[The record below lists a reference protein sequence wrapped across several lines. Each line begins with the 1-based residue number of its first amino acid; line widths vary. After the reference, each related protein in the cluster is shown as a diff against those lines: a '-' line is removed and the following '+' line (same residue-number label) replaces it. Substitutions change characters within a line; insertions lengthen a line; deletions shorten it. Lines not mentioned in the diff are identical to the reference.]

1 MKVSGVFVGV
11 SRQEDPR
18 VKELTFAHWDARCL
32 HAFFADSNTA
42 ATGSDDMLR
51 LLTNEDATKG
61 NVVTALERAVADAQG
76 GRAELI
82 MVHLSCHGAPDGTLV
97 LYDTQT
103 SELQS
108 TGLPVAEV
116 MRILASAKG
125 LPLLLTLDCCFAGTA
140 LGLEASPN
148 RDAFNSLM
156 FDFGVQGRLVGCAAE
171 YGERAYEDSEM
182 GMGIFT
188 FALWNR
194 LLEAQNA
201 HHLALDAHTWIN
213 DAVRRTAELAQT
225 RGRVQTATAFA
236 RSSGTPATI
245 RVPRERHHQLGLIL
259 PSDLPPVTEELSSL
273 EAHGLDGKAVMAV
286 RQRLGPNRGL
296 NQLQRDAVAIG
307 GVLRQQSV
315 FVSAPTSGGKT
326 LVAELAI
333 LGQQRAGR
341 KSVVL
346 LPLRALAREHARTF
360 RDAYTSLGLRI
371 VESTGDSFDDDDLLY
386 RGQFDVAFMTFEKF
400 SAMLYAHPEMKEC
413 LGLVV
418 FDELQVIAEGDRG
431 TNLEL
436 LLVTVKQ
443 WRAVSRVPQVV
454 VLCGEL
460 ADLAAIQQWLALP
473 VVSSPVRPVQLEEGV
488 LRAQTGK
495 IQWRNRITGEIRE
508 EQQEGRTLPPLKDD
522 RQARRV
528 AAAPAVTT
536 AAKAGKQVLVFCSEK
551 PQARKM
557 AQLLADQHA
566 FGTPALLLGELTGL
580 DATTTHRTR
589 ELLLELAS
597 RGVGLHLADMTEP
610 EREAVERSFRAG
622 ELRVLVATSTL
633 GQGVNFPTDLVVFV
647 DTERYNGVGMAS
659 IGVPVYRNIA
669 GRAGRSIVGG
679 PQYGQA
685 LLIAKTDSE
694 ERAHWETYV
703 AGPSTL
709 LTSSLGEVKP
719 EDLTLLLLRPLSNA
733 TVTDLTVALAGTYWA
748 AADGSKPSWRRAKR
762 AEIEGALGVLRGL
775 GLAEEVEPTKWSLTK
790 LGRIAAG
797 FGLGSASVHAVAE
810 AARALGPLSAREDSM
825 GLVVLAL
832 LTHEVVKSKCPG
844 DVASIAPD
852 IVSTLAQYPTIDRV
866 VRSTEGF
873 ESAENRAH
881 KLRSL
886 MMWIQGHPLRDVE
899 SVYAAGARDD
909 FAAGKFFEVL
919 YGVVRVLP
927 AVGAIAALAQ
937 PERAE
942 TIKSTARKLRV
953 QLTVGGRPQVAELH
967 RLRLALSRGT
977 CIKLVDLG
985 IVDLASLERALS
997 EEDPGVIGLLSTVE
1011 AQRIASVL
1019 GDRRRRT
1026 RITAPERQLLLTGF
1040 D

>member
-18 VKELTFAHWDARCL
+18 VKELTFGHWDARCL
-32 HAFFADSNTA
+32 HAFFADSNIA
-42 ATGSDDMLR
+42 GTGRDDSLR
-51 LLTNEDATKG
+51 LLTNEAATKG
-61 NVVTALERAVADAQG
+61 NVVAALKGTVADAQQ

-82 MVHLSCHGAPDGTLV
+82 VVHLSCHGAPDGTLV
-97 LYDTQT
+97 LFDTQT
-103 SELQS
+103 SELAS

-116 MRILASAKG
+116 MRILSDARG
-125 LPLLLTLDCCFAGTA
+125 LPVVLTLDCCFAGAA
-140 LGLEASPN
+140 LGLEESPN
-148 RDAFNSLM
+148 RDAFNNLM
-156 FDFGVQGRLVGCAAE
+156 FDFGVLGRLVGCAAE
-171 YGERAYEDSEM
+171 YGERAYEDRDL

-188 FALWNR
+188 YALWNR

-201 HHLALDAHTWIN
+201 HLVVLDAHTWII

-245 RVPRERHHQLGLIL
+245 LVPRERPNQLGLIL
-259 PSDLPPVTEELSSL
+259 PSDLPPVTEDLSSL
-273 EAHGLDGKAVMAV
+273 EAHGLDSNAVMAV
-286 RQRLGPNRGL
+286 RRRLGLNRGL
-296 NQLQRDAVAIG
+296 NQLQRDAVSIG
-307 GVLRQQSV
+307 GVLRQQSL

-341 KSVVL
+341 KSMVL

-360 RDAYTSLGLRI
+360 RDAYSSLGLRI
-371 VESTGDSFDDDDLLY
+371 IESTGDSFDDDDLLY

-400 SAMLYAHPEMKEC
+400 SAMLYAHPELKES

-431 TNLEL
+431 SNLEL
-436 LLVTVKQ
+436 LLVAVKQ
-443 WRAVSRVPQVV
+443 WRSVSRVPQVV

-473 VVSSPVRPVQLEEGV
+473 VVSSPVRPVHLEEGV
-488 LRAQTGK
+488 LRVQTGQIK
-495 IQWRNRITGEIRE
+495 WRNRVTGEIRE
-508 EQQEGRTLPPLKDD
+508 EQQQGRDLPPQKDD
-522 RQARRV
+522 RHARRV
-528 AAAPAVTT
+528 AAAPAVTS
-536 AAKAGKQVLVFCSEK
+536 AAQAGKQVMVFCSEK

-557 AQLLADQHA
+557 AQLLADQDA
-566 FGTPALLLGELTGL
+566 FPLPAQLLGELSGL
-580 DATTTHRTR
+580 DSTTTHRTR

-633 GQGVNFPTDLVVFV
+633 GQGVNFPTDIVVFV
-647 DTERYNGVGMAS
+647 DTERYNGLGMTS
-659 IGVPVYRNIA
+659 IGSPVYRNIA
-669 GRAGRSIVGG
+669 GRAGRSVVGG

-685 LLIAKTDSE
+685 LLIAKSDAE
-694 ERAHWETYV
+694 QRAHWETYV
-703 AGPSTL
+703 AGPSAS
-709 LTSSLGEVKP
+709 LTSSLGAVKP
-719 EDLTLLLLRPLSNA
+719 EDLTLLLLRSLSNA

-748 AADGSKPSWRRAKR
+748 AADGSRPTWRRAKR
-762 AEIEGALGVLRGL
+762 GEFEVALEGLRGL
-775 GLAEEVEPTKWSLTK
+775 GLAEQVEPTKWSLSK
-790 LGRIAAG
+790 LGRVAAG
-797 FGLGSASVHAVAE
+797 FGLGAASVHAVAE
-810 AARALGPLSAREDSM
+810 AAQALGPLSAREDSM
-825 GLVVLAL
+825 GLMALAL
-832 LTHEVVKSKCPG
+832 LTHEVVRSKCPSDIG
-844 DVASIAPD
+844 SIAPD
-852 IVSTLAQYPTIDRV
+852 TARTLAQYPSIDKV
-866 VRSTEGF
+866 VRNTAGSET
-873 ESAENRAH
+873 AENRAH
-881 KLRSL
+881 KLSAL
-886 MMWIQGHPLRDVE
+886 MMWTQGHTLRDVE
-899 SVYAAGARDD
+899 KVYAAGSRDE

-919 YGVVRVLP
+919 YGVIRVLP
-927 AVGAIAALAQ
+927 AVGAIAALEQ

-942 TIKSTARKLRV
+942 TIRSSARKLRV

-985 IVDLASLERALS
+985 VVDLSSLERALA
-997 EEDPGVIGLLSTVE
+997 EENPEVIGLLSTVE
-1011 AQRIASVL
+1011 AHRISSML

-1026 RITAPERQLLLTGF
+1026 RITAPEPQLLLTGF